1 MQSPAPP
8 DPNTFFEWIEEASQA
23 TFEHPEKTRR
33 RIEPHIGN
41 DEWVL
46 SVIKA
51 AIDGKYRRSSITA
64 YLISYLSD
72 EGLSRLVA
80 DITSANGF
88 DNLSEEVFLEVGL
101 QNPSLVPARL
111 LEDTFEF
118 TEWSED
124 FDFLASPATF
134 HLILDMDCPPQPLN
148 YPKYLPDHP
157 TWHLKAQ
164 GRPLRLGG
172 EGMERCLSCK
182 QSLIHL
188 ISLEDEVLGQLSV
201 SIPRLVF
208 ETCPTCWEKKYY
220 RHDNSGMP
228 AQIEP
233 IEREGFSFE
242 NCPLVQQ
249 TVRVS
254 PTPSRWLRQRA
265 FAMKQNRFKI
275 GGFPSWVQAD
285 ETPVVPGTS
294 RKMRLLIQLDSNLPT
309 IDGGEMLWG
318 SGGTFYVFWDDAT
331 RTSCH
336 FHQCT

>member
-1 MQSPAPP
+1 MNGSKRLPKPLSS
-8 DPNTFFEWIEEASQA
+8 ILK
-23 TFEHPEKTRR
+23 KTRR
-33 RIEPHIGN
+33 RIEPYIGN

-51 AIDGKYRRSSITA
+51 AIDGNYRRSSITA

-134 HLILDMDCPPQPLN
+134 HLILDMDCPPQSLN

-188 ISLEDEVLGQLSV
+188 ISLDDEVLGQLSI

-208 ETCPTCWEKKYY
+208 ETCPTCWEK
-220 RHDNSGMP
+220 STIGMTTLGCQLKSSLSNVRDFRLRIVP
-228 AQIEP
+228 WCSKP
-233 IEREGFSFE
+233 CGFHQHLPDGCVKE
-242 NCPLVQQ
+242 
-249 TVRVS
+249 
-254 PTPSRWLRQRA
+254 PSR
-265 FAMKQNRFKI
+265 
-275 GGFPSWVQAD
+275 
-285 ETPVVPGTS
+285 
-294 RKMRLLIQLDSNLPT
+294 
-309 IDGGEMLWG
+309 
-318 SGGTFYVFWDDAT
+318 
-331 RTSCH
+331 
-336 FHQCT
+336 